1 MALRARV
8 IICGLAWHA
17 VKHVNSRFP
26 DDLYEAIAAAADAE
40 ERPVGSWHRI
50 AAKEKLARDGNV
62 IYNAGGGEEV
72 EFKPGPS
79 HGFPIIA
86 TSDGIREDTAYVV
99 SAVQDPRDP
108 AKKKLDAV
116 KITGLGKGSKC
127 KHPIT
132 RRHLLAGGFGDWP
145 RMGGVHRSAHL
156 LRHHGVRYQG
166 SGGDRDRGE
175 DAARQHAPLAPTIRQ
190 HPGDECFIRHW
201 SGHRRSR
208 AACVVACARP
218 DLNFASHRVKVSCAR

>member
-1 MALRARV
+1 V

-17 VKHVNSRFP
+17 VKHVNTRFP

-40 ERPVGSWHRI
+40 ERPVGSWLRI
-50 AAKEKLARDGNV
+50 AAKEKLARDGNL

-86 TSDGIREDTAYVV
+86 TNDGIREDTAYVV

-116 KITGLGKGSKC
+116 KITVSARVEVQAPHQPPYRRRVCCMWGEGS
-127 KHPIT
+127 
-132 RRHLLAGGFGDWP
+132 
-145 RMGGVHRSAHL
+145 MNL
-156 LRHHGVRYQG
+156 LRKTVADTVLGLTLHAAKAGEPVKISLTNDFERIGSFTAGEYVGEHVLVGKRGDGRVYKVR
-166 SGGDRDRGE
+166 
-175 DAARQHAPLAPTIRQ
+175 
-190 HPGDECFIRHW
+190 
-201 SGHRRSR
+201 RR
-208 AACVVACARP
+208 
-218 DLNFASHRVKVSCAR
+218 RVWTWQQ

>member
-1 MALRARV
+1 
-8 IICGLAWHA
+8 
-17 VKHVNSRFP
+17 VKHVNTRFP

-40 ERPVGSWHRI
+40 ERPVGSWLRI
-50 AAKEKLARDGNV
+50 AAKEKLARDGNL

-116 KITGLGKGSKC
+116 KITVSARVEVQAPHQPPYRRRVCCMWGEGSMNLLRKTVADTVLGLTLHAAKAGEPVKISLTNDSSASCRLRPANTSASTCWSESAAMAGC
-127 KHPIT
+127 T
-132 RRHLLAGGFGDWP
+132 RCVVGGFG
-145 RMGGVHRSAHL
+145 GGTSEHSR
-156 LRHHGVRYQG
+156 
-166 SGGDRDRGE
+166 
-175 DAARQHAPLAPTIRQ
+175 RQ
-190 HPGDECFIRHW
+190 
-201 SGHRRSR
+201 
-208 AACVVACARP
+208 
-218 DLNFASHRVKVSCAR
+218 